1 MDDIASKPGPM
12 SSFRS
17 LFTFTKP
24 AVKRLLGW
32 KQIGEDDKWAEKAV
46 ESLVKKLKRKK
57 GDYEELMRAIS
68 NPDVPTRCVTIPR
81 SVDGR
86 LQVSHRKV
94 MPHVIYCRVWR
105 WPDIQSHHELKPLEI
120 CQFPFS
126 SSQKEVCINPYHYK
140 RVGNAKLPPVLVPTV
155 SEYAPGREPVQYYVE
170 QQSEDTM
177 PQNVTYNPT
186 EEIVSQTMN
195 YNYPIENYNQYPQYN
210 SSNSNSCSSSSS
222 TNTANC
228 SPVSSYESVSSWFGA
243 TSPEGSPQLY
253 YEQQTPS
260 PTDSPSNSPGS
271 AEVSYQEQQYW
282 ASIAYYE
289 LNSRVGEVFQCEH
302 KSVVVDG
309 YTDPRKDTARF
320 CLGQLSNVDRN
331 STIENTRKHIGP
343 GLRLNYAANA
353 LFVENYSETSI
364 FVQSRNCNHERGFH
378 ISTVIKVPPGCSI
391 KIFDNTL
398 FANLLGERIHEGY
411 ESVFDL
417 VKMCTIRISFVKG
430 WGVNYHRQD
439 VTSTPCWIEIHLNGP
454 LIWLDNVL
462 LRMGSPT
469 DRISS
474 VS

>member
-177 PQNVTYNPT
+177 PQNVT
-186 EEIVSQTMN
+186 
-195 YNYPIENYNQYPQYN
+195 
-210 SSNSNSCSSSSS
+210 NSNSCSSSSS